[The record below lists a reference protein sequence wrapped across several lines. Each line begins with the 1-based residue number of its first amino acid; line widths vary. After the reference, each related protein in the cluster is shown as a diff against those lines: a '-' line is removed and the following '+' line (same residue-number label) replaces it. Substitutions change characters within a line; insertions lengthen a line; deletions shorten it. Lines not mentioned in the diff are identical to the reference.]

1 VSAVKTPLHRVW
13 GLLWFASFICSAFGQ
28 QTRNT
33 STAELLQRGRA
44 EFESNHW
51 DTAESL
57 FRTATE
63 SDPTNSTAFSG
74 LGASLYKLKRYREA
88 VGAYERAVTLDAKS
102 TNAWLGLGSGSY
114 SMGDY
119 AKAADAYQKFVLLE
133 PTNSEAQCWLAR
145 SQVKLKHYEEA
156 EKACRRA
163 ISINPANASYYVEL
177 GYCLEV
183 LDRYDEAA
191 LIFEKASD
199 IDPEDAEAHF
209 QSGYCQVKFRRYD
222 EGIKLFNRALTL
234 NPKDSNAFL
243 WLGIC
248 HYHKKAFQA
257 AVDALQECVSL
268 DSTNFYGHSWLG
280 FSFYELRRYGAA
292 TTSLQNALQLRPNDF
307 EANYW
312 CGLSLLHAGRFG
324 EVTANF
330 EKAYELKKG
339 NKAMR
344 RWLFYCYLLSSQYEK
359 AYRLFPS
366 FFTVAGSALMLGYFA
381 GLTVLLHFTFKVR
394 PDPSP
399 GFGFSLSWVGL
410 FFEGQIAFIFFLGL
424 LSSIKVTE
432 NPLTGIILAG
442 TPLLIA
448 AAKGFTRQPWGGPF
462 AWPPR
467 LGPRKII
474 GLSLLWLI
482 LVSLFN
488 YGYSELVAW
497 MSRKPFPVQEAV
509 PFIKYALN
517 ANPVTA
523 FLSVVIVGP
532 IVEEILFRGLV
543 YGASERR
550 LRAGGAICASSLTF
564 ALVHLQVVHLIPIF
578 GIGLVLGWARWKT
591 GSLGLPILIH
601 VLNNG
606 CSLLILRFFEQGA

>member
-1 VSAVKTPLHRVW
+1 V
-13 GLLWFASFICSAFGQ
+13 
-28 QTRNT
+28 
-33 STAELLQRGRA
+33 ELIQRGRA
-44 EFESNHW
+44 EFASNHW

-63 SDPTNSTAFSG
+63 SDLTNSTAFSG

-119 AKAADAYQKFVLLE
+119 EKAADAYQKFVLLE
-133 PTNSEAQCWLAR
+133 PTNSEAQYWFAR
-145 SQVKLKHYEEA
+145 SQVKLK
-156 EKACRRA
+156 
-163 ISINPANASYYVEL
+163 
-177 GYCLEV
+177 
-183 LDRYDEAA
+183 D
-191 LIFEKASD
+191 
-199 IDPEDAEAHF
+199 
-209 QSGYCQVKFRRYD
+209 YD

-268 DSTNFYGHSWLG
+268 DSTTFYGHSWLG

-312 CGLSLLHAGRFG
+312 RGLSLLHAGRF
-324 EVTANF
+324 EEATANF
-330 EKAYELKKG
+330 EKTYELKKG

-344 RWLFYCYLLSSQYEK
+344 RWLFYCYLLSSQYKK

-366 FFTVAGSALMLGYFA
+366 FFTVAGSVLMLGYFA

-399 GFGFSLSWVGL
+399 GFGFSLSWVAL

-448 AAKGFTRQPWGGPF
+448 AAKGFTRQPWGRPF
-462 AWPPR
+462 AWPRR
-467 LGPRKII
+467 LGSRRII
-474 GLSLLWLI
+474 GFSLFGLI
-482 LVSLFN
+482 LASLFN
-488 YGYSELVAW
+488 YGYSELVRW
-497 MSRKPFPVQEAV
+497 ISRKPFPGQEAI

-532 IVEEILFRGLV
+532 LVEEILFRGLI
-543 YGASERR
+543 YGAWERR
-550 LRAGGAICASSLTF
+550 LKAGGAIVVSSLMF
-564 ALVHLQVVHLIPIF
+564 ALVHFQLVYFIPIF
-578 GIGLVLGWARWKT
+578 CLGTVLGWARWKT
-591 GSLGLPILIH
+591 GSLGLPMMIH
-601 VLNNG
+601 VFNNG
-606 CSLLILRFFEQGA
+606 CFLVILRLSGKGA